1 MWAGGSRGRGGESR
15 VVFERIH
22 FVSLGKLADDFSGDL
37 QSIVSGDM
45 MCGIP
50 FCSFTLTR

>member
-1 MWAGGSRGRGGESR
+1 MLAGESVGGGGSR
-15 VVFERIH
+15 VVFERTH